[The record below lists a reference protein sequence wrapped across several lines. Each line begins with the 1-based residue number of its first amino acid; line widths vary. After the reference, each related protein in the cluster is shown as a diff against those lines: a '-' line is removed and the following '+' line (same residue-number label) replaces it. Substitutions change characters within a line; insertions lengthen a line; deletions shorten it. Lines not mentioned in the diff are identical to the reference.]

1 LPEHSRWREQ
11 VVLEESGLDPGH
23 SEGDW
28 FNVICCQSVAP
39 CKFNVPDI
47 EGILVLDEGKALAWA
62 GAFVWRQ
69 KEHVGTVLGDL
80 NVRDV
85 EFARGYRLTTN
96 YIEPISFTVPRVK
109 STFFQDDL
117 FPPTRVL
124 WQASCSGARWLAGE
138 LGAALWVSLRP
149 HDMPALSNGM
159 SSTKPAAIKKAS
171 TTTTMTSSGLNREEA
186 DNMGKGLKDSV
197 SRILGTT
204 HSLEQDCMEGVE
216 DKDWEE
222 EE

>member
-1 LPEHSRWREQ
+1 MFLLSPYKCSSPCQ
-11 VVLEESGLDPGH
+11 GL
-23 SEGDW
+23 
-28 FNVICCQSVAP
+28 
-39 CKFNVPDI
+39 
-47 EGILVLDEGKALAWA
+47 
-62 GAFVWRQ
+62 AFIQ
-69 KEHVGTVLGDL
+69 HKNAL

-124 WQASCSGARWLAGE
+124 WRSSCSGARWLAGE

-149 HDMPALSNGM
+149 HDMPALSNGS
-159 SSTKPAAIKKAS
+159 SSTKPTVIKTAS
-171 TTTTMTSSGLNREEA
+171 TATTMTSSGLNREEA

-204 HSLEQDCMEGVE
+204 HSLEQDRMEGVE